1 MKNLKVLGIVVL
13 VAVLGVGGWFLVAKQ
28 SQNKTNLT
36 QKGVEVKNENQQQEK
51 QVVKDDDQKEND
63 VIKGIKTGEN
73 PMFKKFTLAEAE
85 KLKKE
90 KNLVWYEI
98 PELRIKFL
106 VRKDKLKDLEYTIE
120 GVFNMDN
127 HATAYFSSASI
138 VDFFKQKN
146 INGNFTQWGLL
157 KTGKN
162 ELNNL
167 DDFSRLIYHNE
178 EYNIYYIPQ
187 RQAPIFSGD
196 AEIREY
202 EEYLVKKGLQSNEN
216 AIYLGTTRL
225 K

>member
-1 MKNLKVLGIVVL
+1 MKLSKISMGIFSVLLVVIVVS
-13 VAVLGVGGWFLVAKQ
+13 WFLVEKKAQNNVGVKQ
-28 SQNKTNLT
+28 
-36 QKGVEVKNENQQQEK
+36 VEK
-51 QVVKDDDQKEND
+51 QVVKEDSQKENEI
-63 VIKGIKTGEN
+63 VKEIEVEEN
-73 PMFKKFTLAEAE
+73 LMFKKFTLKEAE

-90 KNLVWYEI
+90 KDLIWYEI
-98 PELRIKFL
+98 SELRIKFL

-120 GVFNMDN
+120 GVFNMNN

-196 AEIREY
+196 AEVREY
-202 EEYLVKKGLQSNEN
+202 EEYFVKKGLQSNEN